1 MIEPNKTRWAVHEQD
16 DVLRI
21 WYKGELV
28 GEIQGDEFAYLIL
41 ELAKHL
47 KERLARKINL

>member
-1 MIEPNKTRWAVHEQD
+1 MIEPNKTRWAVHEED

-21 WYKGELV
+21 WYNGKLV
-28 GEIQGDEFAYLIL
+28 GEIQGEEFAYLIL

>member
-1 MIEPNKTRWAVHEQD
+1 MIEPNKTRWAVHGED

-21 WYKGELV
+21 WYNGELV
-28 GEIQGDEFAYLIL
+28 GEIEGKEFAYLIL

-47 KERLARKINL
+47 RERLASKMNL